1 MMNTQSISQWL
12 DSKLPINTVIGE
24 KKYEIMLRF
33 FKKELKKFHFYE
45 NDNGVIYC
53 LDTNSK
59 EWIFV
64 DKNNQR
70 DFFYSRKYFSNFLFR
85 VFDLGD
91 SRYEDFYERMYEQ
104 LVKRLI
110 FDSIDTLNEL
120 YYNKHKDHYWESI
133 ILYASFTRKLVIL
146 KESLE
151 LMFKEIEFEKSG
163 EYGGFIES

>member
-1 MMNTQSISQWL
+1 MNNLQSISQWL

-85 VFDLGD
+85 VFDLL
-91 SRYEDFYERMYEQ
+91 EDGEYMNEQ

-110 FDSIDTLNEL
+110 FDCIDTLNEL

>member
-1 MMNTQSISQWL
+1 MNTQSISQWL
-12 DSKLPINTVIGE
+12 DSKLPINIVIGE

-33 FKKELKKFHFYE
+33 FKKELKKFDFYE

-53 LDTNSK
+53 LDINSK

-85 VFDLGD
+85 VFDLL
-91 SRYEDFYERMYEQ
+91 EDGEYMNEQ

-110 FDSIDTLNEL
+110 FDCIDTLNEI

-146 KESLE
+146 KDSLE
-151 LMFKEIEFEKSG
+151 LMFKELEFEKSG
-163 EYGGFIES
+163 DYGRFVKS

>member
-1 MMNTQSISQWL
+1 MNTQSISQWL

-33 FKKELKKFHFYE
+33 FKKELKKFDFYE
-45 NDNGVIYC
+45 NGNGVIYC
-53 LDTNSK
+53 LDINSK

-85 VFDLGD
+85 VFDLL
-91 SRYEDFYERMYEQ
+91 EDGEYMNEQ

-110 FDSIDTLNEL
+110 FDCIDTLNEL

-146 KESLE
+146 KDSLE
-151 LMFKEIEFEKSG
+151 LMFKELEFEKSG
-163 EYGGFIES
+163 DYGGFVKS

>member
-12 DSKLPINTVIGE
+12 DSKLPINIVIGE

-33 FKKELKKFHFYE
+33 FKKELKKFDFYE

-53 LDTNSK
+53 LDINSK

-85 VFDLGD
+85 VFDLL
-91 SRYEDFYERMYEQ
+91 EDGEYMNEQ

-110 FDSIDTLNEL
+110 FDCIDTLNEI

-146 KESLE
+146 KDSLE
-151 LMFKEIEFEKSG
+151 LMFKELEFEKSG
-163 EYGGFIES
+163 DYGRFVKS

>member
-12 DSKLPINTVIGE
+12 DSKLPINIVIGE

-33 FKKELKKFHFYE
+33 FKKELKKFDFYE

-53 LDTNSK
+53 LDINSK

-85 VFDLGD
+85 VFDLL
-91 SRYEDFYERMYEQ
+91 EDGEYMNEQ

-110 FDSIDTLNEL
+110 FDCIDTLNEL
-120 YYNKHKDHYWESI
+120 YYNKHKDHHWESI

-146 KESLE
+146 KDSLE
-151 LMFKEIEFEKSG
+151 LMFKELEFEKSG
-163 EYGGFIES
+163 DYGGFVKS

>member
-12 DSKLPINTVIGE
+12 DSKLPINIVIGE
-24 KKYEIMLRF
+24 SKYQLMLKF
-33 FKKELKKFHFYE
+33 FKKELKKFDFYE
-45 NDNGVIYC
+45 NNNGVIYC
-53 LDTNSK
+53 LDINSK

-85 VFDLGD
+85 VFDLL
-91 SRYEDFYERMYEQ
+91 EDGEYMNEQ

-146 KESLE
+146 KDSLE
-151 LMFKEIEFEKSG
+151 LMFKELEFEKSG
-163 EYGGFIES
+163 EYGGFIKS

>member
-33 FKKELKKFHFYE
+33 FKKELKKFDFYE
-45 NDNGVIYC
+45 NGNGVIYC
-53 LDTNSK
+53 LDINSK

-85 VFDLGD
+85 VFDLL
-91 SRYEDFYERMYEQ
+91 EDGEYMNEQ

-110 FDSIDTLNEL
+110 FDCIDTLNEL

-146 KESLE
+146 KDSLE
-151 LMFKEIEFEKSG
+151 LMFKELEFEKSG
-163 EYGGFIES
+163 DYGGFVKS

>member
-24 KKYEIMLRF
+24 KKYELMLKF
-33 FKKELKKFHFYE
+33 FKKELKKFDFYK

-53 LDTNSK
+53 LDINSK

-70 DFFYSRKYFSNFLFR
+70 DFFYNRKYFSHFLFG
-85 VFDLGD
+85 VFDLLE
-91 SRYEDFYERMYEQ
+91 SEFINEK

-110 FDSIDTLNEL
+110 FDSLDTLNEV
-120 YYNKHKDHYWESI
+120 YYNKESEYSWEGL
-133 ILYASFTRKLVIL
+133 ILYACFTRKLVIL

-151 LMFKEIEFEKSG
+151 LMFKELEFEKSG
-163 EYGGFIES
+163 DYGGFVKS

>member
-1 MMNTQSISQWL
+1 MNTQSISQWL
-12 DSKLPINTVIGE
+12 DSKLPINIVIGE
-24 KKYEIMLRF
+24 SKYQLMLKF
-33 FKKELKKFHFYE
+33 FKKELKKFDFYE
-45 NDNGVIYC
+45 NNNGVIYC
-53 LDTNSK
+53 LDINSK

-85 VFDLGD
+85 VFDLLED
-91 SRYEDFYERMYEQ
+91 SEYMNEQ

-120 YYNKHKDHYWESI
+120 YYNKYKDHYWESI

-146 KESLE
+146 KDSLE
-151 LMFKEIEFEKSG
+151 LMFKELEFEKSG
-163 EYGGFIES
+163 EYGGFIKS

>member
-85 VFDLGD
+85 VFDLL
-91 SRYEDFYERMYEQ
+91 EDGEYMNEQ

>member
-1 MMNTQSISQWL
+1 L

-24 KKYEIMLRF
+24 KKYELMLKF
-33 FKKELKKFHFYE
+33 FKKELKKFDFYK

-53 LDTNSK
+53 LDINSK

-70 DFFYSRKYFSNFLFR
+70 DFFYNRKYFSHFLFG
-85 VFDLGD
+85 VFDLLD
-91 SRYEDFYERMYEQ
+91 SEFINEK

-110 FDSIDTLNEL
+110 FDSLDTLNEV
-120 YYNKHKDHYWESI
+120 YYNKESEYSLEGL
-133 ILYASFTRKLVIL
+133 ILYACFTRKLVIL

-151 LMFKEIEFEKSG
+151 LMFKELEFEKSG
-163 EYGGFIES
+163 DYGGFVKS

>member
-1 MMNTQSISQWL
+1 MNTQSISQWL

-24 KKYEIMLRF
+24 KKYELMLKF
-33 FKKELKKFHFYE
+33 FKKELKKFDLYK

-53 LDTNSK
+53 LDINSK

-85 VFDLGD
+85 VFDLL
-91 SRYEDFYERMYEQ
+91 EDGEYMNEQ

-110 FDSIDTLNEL
+110 FDCIDTLNEL
-120 YYNKHKDHYWESI
+120 YYNKESEYSWEGL

-146 KESLE
+146 KDSLE
-151 LMFKEIEFEKSG
+151 LMFKELEFEKSG
-163 EYGGFIES
+163 DYGGFVKS

>member
-1 MMNTQSISQWL
+1 MNTQSISQWL
-12 DSKLPINTVIGE
+12 DSKLPINIVIGE

-33 FKKELKKFHFYE
+33 FKKELKKFDFYE

-53 LDTNSK
+53 LDINSK

-85 VFDLGD
+85 VFDLL
-91 SRYEDFYERMYEQ
+91 EDGEYMNEQ

-110 FDSIDTLNEL
+110 FDCIDTLNEV

-146 KESLE
+146 KDSLE
-151 LMFKEIEFEKSG
+151 LMFKELEFEKSG
-163 EYGGFIES
+163 DYGRFVKS

>member
-1 MMNTQSISQWL
+1 MNTQSISQWL

-33 FKKELKKFHFYE
+33 FKKELKKFDFYE

-53 LDTNSK
+53 LDINSK

-85 VFDLGD
+85 VFDLL
-91 SRYEDFYERMYEQ
+91 EDGEYMNEQ

-110 FDSIDTLNEL
+110 FDCIDTLNEL
-120 YYNKHKDHYWESI
+120 YYNKESEYSWEGL

-146 KESLE
+146 KDSLE
-151 LMFKEIEFEKSG
+151 LMFKELEFEKSG
-163 EYGGFIES
+163 DYGGFVKS

>member
-33 FKKELKKFHFYE
+33 FKKELKKFDFYE

-53 LDTNSK
+53 LDINSK

-85 VFDLGD
+85 VFDLL
-91 SRYEDFYERMYEQ
+91 EDGEYMNEQ

-110 FDSIDTLNEL
+110 FDCIDTLNEL

-133 ILYASFTRKLVIL
+133 ILYAGFTRKLVIL
-146 KESLE
+146 KDSLE
-151 LMFKEIEFEKSG
+151 LMFKELEFEKSG
-163 EYGGFIES
+163 DYGGFVKS